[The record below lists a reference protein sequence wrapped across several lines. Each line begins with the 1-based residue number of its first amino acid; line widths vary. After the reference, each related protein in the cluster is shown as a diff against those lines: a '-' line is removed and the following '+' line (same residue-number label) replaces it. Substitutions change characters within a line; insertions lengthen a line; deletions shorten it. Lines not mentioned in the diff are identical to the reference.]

1 MKKLFILL
9 FIMMGMVYAQ
19 QPNEIIPYRFVL
31 SDSPQYECW
40 LELEV
45 IALPIVENVDTNVIE
60 EKILNAVLQEKTT
73 ILYQGKEYRLLE
85 IRIADGIEG
94 TSNVK

>member
-45 IALPIVENVDTNVIE
+45 IALPMNIKSNDDANRDEETSIIE
-60 EKILNAVLQEKTT
+60 EKILNALLQEKTT
-73 ILYQGKEYRLLE
+73 ILYQGKEYGLLE
-85 IRIADGIEG
+85 IRNAR
-94 TSNVK
+94 

>member
-1 MKKLFILL
+1 
-9 FIMMGMVYAQ
+9 MGMMYAQ

-45 IALPIVENVDTNVIE
+45 IALPMNIKSNDENLIIE
-60 EKILNAVLQEKTT
+60 EKILNALVMGETH
-73 ILYQGKEYRLLE
+73 IEYLDTKYTLLE
-85 IRIADGIEG
+85 IRNEG
-94 TSNVK
+94 TSNDK